1 MNYHV
6 RVLMINKNFRTHD
19 KLDDILGGGLG
30 GPLHLFL
37 GIEMG
42 EEREDGDFHFDCL
55 YPWSFSMTMC

>member
-42 EEREDGDFHFDCL
+42 EESEDGDFHFDCL
-55 YPWSFSMTMC
+55 YP

>member
-1 MNYHV
+1 
-6 RVLMINKNFRTHD
+6 MINKNFRTHD

-42 EEREDGDFHFDCL
+42 EGKCRWGL
-55 YPWSFSMTMC
+55 LL

>member
-1 MNYHV
+1 
-6 RVLMINKNFRTHD
+6 MINKNFRTHD

-42 EEREDGDFHFDCL
+42 EEREDGTSTLTVCILDPF
-55 YPWSFSMTMC
+55 P